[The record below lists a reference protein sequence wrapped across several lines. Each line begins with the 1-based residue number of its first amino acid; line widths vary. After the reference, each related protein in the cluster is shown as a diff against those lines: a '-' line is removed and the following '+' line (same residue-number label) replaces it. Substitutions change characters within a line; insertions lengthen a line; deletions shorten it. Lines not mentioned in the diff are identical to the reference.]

1 MVPYILGEGCACAFI
16 LCTEALFMSVIS
28 GLELTTG
35 AADVKGCGAGGTDI
49 GFVHYARGAALAR
62 DRTFGFIPTVA
73 VSGVVSG
80 GGG

>member
-1 MVPYILGEGCACAFI
+1 MLGV
-16 LCTEALFMSVIS
+16 LN
-28 GLELTTG
+28 
-35 AADVKGCGAGGTDI
+35 I

-62 DRTFGFIPTVA
+62 YRAFGFITTVA

>member
-1 MVPYILGEGCACAFI
+1 MVPYTLGEGCACAFI

-35 AADVKGCGAGGTDI
+35 AADVKGGGAGGTDI

-62 DRTFGFIPTVA
+62 YRAFGFITTVA